1 MHLLVSPAVSVDITF
16 FVIILLG
23 ILIGT
28 LRGFIKGICKIAG
41 TILSIF
47 VAFTFCNAFRAT
59 LDSWFALTPK
69 MATAFHNATLAG
81 WASLV
86 LSFIILL
93 IGTKLLAWLC
103 GKIGTVLVEKVK
115 VFRTINRGLGGILG
129 LFEALVLIFL
139 LLMVCKWISAAE
151 IDEFL
156 CSSTVVGKIYQWEWF
171 EWAATLPFLKLKN

>member
-1 MHLLVSPAVSVDITF
+1 MNLLVSPAVSVDITF

-41 TILSIF
+41 TVMSFF

-59 LDSWFALTPK
+59 IDGWFGLTDK
-69 MATAFHNATLAG
+69 IATAFHNATIAG
-81 WASLV
+81 WISLA

-93 IGTKLLAWLC
+93 VGTKFIAWLC
-103 GKIGTVLVEKVK
+103 GKIGTVLVEKVT
-115 VFRTINRGLGGILG
+115 VFRTINRGLGGLLG

-139 LLMVCKWISAAE
+139 ILMVCKWISTDA

-156 CSSTVVGKIYQWEWF
+156 CSSTIVGKIYQWDWF
-171 EWAATLPFLKLKN
+171 EWASTLPFLKFNK